1 MPEIDPRLWK
11 SSTAGARE
19 RRVRTPP
26 PVPKREAEMF
36 VDIPATGTL
45 SEPPLP
51 TAAPS
56 FTRTAT
62 ANEQSAEVMADP
74 GAGAV

>member
-1 MPEIDPRLWK
+1 
-11 SSTAGARE
+11 
-19 RRVRTPP
+19 
-26 PVPKREAEMF
+26 MF